1 MPEHICLQVALKKG
15 VSHPLELG
23 SSNCACPDVGDK
35 S

>member
-23 SSNCACPDVGDK
+23 SSNCDVGDK